1 MAKIMAKILGR
12 ESRVPANVNG
22 STTILFY
29 QGVNAM
35 YANYFWQFSPISGTN
50 IGVFL
55 NNRLFA

>member
-1 MAKIMAKILGR
+1 MILKVFFTKMAKIMAKILGG
-12 ESRVPANVNG
+12 EPANVNA

-35 YANYFWQFSPISGTN
+35 YVNYFWQFSPIFGTN

-55 NNRLFA
+55 